1 MARMIPPRYAPSTP
15 RGEKDLFNKLEKDPS
30 TENWVVFHSLDIKK
44 HKSKIESELDMVI
57 LVPDHGILCVEVKGC
72 DVKRVNGE
80 WVYSYGTSLEGPF
93 KQASKAMHSL
103 RDYIKSKDSS
113 LYKLLYFSC
122 AIFTSIDF
130 NEDSPEWHQ
139 WQYINYRLFLK
150 NPISVNVINILSRAH
165 QHIADK
171 SGNSSWYSPEYSRP
185 TTGQI
190 AKITSILRDDFEYSI
205 SPRRNFEQSEE
216 RILHFTEEQYD
227 ALDLLLDN
235 ERVLFKG
242 PAGTGKT
249 FIALE
254 QARRAKLHG
263 HSVLLVCY
271 NKLLGEWLKFQTSN
285 FEETANIFTCQTF
298 HSLLLEISK
307 ERPKQEVGSDYWQ
320 NVLPNKAI
328 ERLLGNDSVWP
339 QYDFII
345 VDEAQDLIRDEYL
358 DLFDLLLNGGL
369 AGGKW
374 AFFGD
379 FERQA
384 IYLPDLEYGASKALQ
399 KLKVRATDYTT
410 FSLRINCRNAEP
422 IAQTLTLTSGLTPGY
437 KSVLHDIE
445 NSEVDPY
452 FYSTNSE
459 QNTLLN
465 DAIIDA
471 EKTYKPSEIVI
482 LSMREDINSCA
493 GNFSEASAKLTPIRN
508 VKNANK
514 IPYASIHAFK
524 GLEAAAVIITD
535 IESLEDERTQS
546 LLYIAMSRAR
556 IRLYM
561 LMHER
566 CRLKYEQ
573 LLDIGFARTVG
584 K

>member
-1 MARMIPPRYAPSTP
+1 MARMIPPRFSPTTP
-15 RGEKDLFNKLEKDPS
+15 RGEKDLFNKLEKDPA

-80 WVYSYGTSLEGPF
+80 WIYSYKTSLEGPF

-113 LYKLLYFSC
+113 LSKLLYFSC

-130 NEDSPEWHQ
+130 NEDSPEWHP
-139 WQYINYRLFLK
+139 WQFINYRLFLK
-150 NPISVNVINILSRAH
+150 NPISVNIINILSRAH
-165 QHIADK
+165 QHIAEK
-171 SGNSSWYSPEYSRP
+171 TGNSSWYSREYSRP

-190 AKITSILRDDFEYSI
+190 VKITSILRDDFEYSI

-254 QARRAKLHG
+254 QARRVALQGK
-263 HSVLLVCY
+263 SVLFVCY
-271 NKLLGEWLKFQTSN
+271 NKLLGEWLKLQTSN
-285 FEETANIFTCQTF
+285 FEETANVFTCQTF

-307 ERPKQEVGSDYWQ
+307 EKPKQEVGSDYWQ
-320 NVLPNKAI
+320 NELPNKAI
-328 ERLLGNDSVWP
+328 ERLLENDSTWP

-369 AGGKW
+369 AGGRW

-384 IYLPDLEYGASKALQ
+384 IFLPDLEYGASKALQ

-422 IAQTLTLTSGLTPGY
+422 IAQTLTLTSGLSPGY
-437 KSVLHDIE
+437 KNVLHDIE

-452 FYSTNSE
+452 FYSTNCE
-459 QNTLLN
+459 QKTLLN

-471 EKTYKPSEIVI
+471 EKTYKPIEMVI
-482 LSMREDINSCA
+482 LSMREDVNSCA

-508 VKNANK
+508 GKHSNK

-535 IESLEDERTQS
+535 IESIEDERTQS